1 MSLSLSFSLSLGT
14 AVHFLHLAFDVCP
27 HKLSPDSRII
37 MYLYL
42 PPKLGG
48 RIARPFECFTKRTGL
63 GCSTRTKLRVVFF
76 FALEAVD

>member
-48 RIARPFECFTKRTGL
+48 RIARPFECFTKPASIL
-63 GCSTRTKLRVVFF
+63 GAKLEPSWQPF
-76 FALEAVD
+76 LK